1 MIKYNQPKTSL
12 RTNKEGDSFVVI
24 SYDGLHFK
32 EKYFTNF
39 KEASEYQNTI
49 K

>member
-1 MIKYNQPKTSL
+1 MDKYNPPKTSL
-12 RTNKEGDSFVVI
+12 RSNKEGNSFVVI
-24 SYDGLHFK
+24 SYDGLNFK

-39 KEASEYQNTI
+39 KEASGYQNTL